1 MSIVTENINRISD
14 KLQQLLKQYQQLQK
28 DNLRQS
34 KLIKELQEQ
43 RKQDTEQL
51 NVLQEQVA
59 ILKSATGEMN
69 ASDKK
74 NFEKHINQYIKE
86 VEKCIAYLTD

>member
-28 DNLRQS
+28 DNLRQG

-43 RKQDTEQL
+43 KKLDTEHL
-51 NVLQEQVA
+51 NTLQEQVA
-59 ILKSATGEMN
+59 ILKSACGEMN
-69 ASDKK
+69 EPDKK

>member
-28 DNLRQS
+28 DNLRQG

-43 RKQDTEQL
+43 KKQDTEQL
-51 NVLQEQVA
+51 NALQEQVA
-59 ILKSATGEMN
+59 ILKSATGGMN
-69 ASDKK
+69 ESDKK
-74 NFEKHINQYIKE
+74 NFEKHISQYIKE
-86 VEKCIAYLTD
+86 IEKCIAYLTD